1 MQAIFEKDTCEA
13 DPQGESLT
21 FRERPSSK
29 VGDSRYRD
37 SSKSLVDA
45 DRVDQEAHR
54 RLHLCSSVHSRLLGQ
69 RLSVVLS

>member
-21 FRERPSSK
+21 FSERPSSK

-37 SSKSLVDA
+37 SSKYIVDA

-54 RLHLCSSVHSRLLGQ
+54 LYLCTSVHSKLIGQ